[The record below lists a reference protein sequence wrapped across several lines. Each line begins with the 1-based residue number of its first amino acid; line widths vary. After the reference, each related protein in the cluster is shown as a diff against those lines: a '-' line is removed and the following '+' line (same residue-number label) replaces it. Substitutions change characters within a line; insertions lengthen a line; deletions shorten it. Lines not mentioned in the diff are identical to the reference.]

1 MSKHVLG
8 LDLGVGSIGWCLI
21 ALDEQDQPA
30 EILGMGSR
38 IVPLTTDDLNEFS
51 QGKAISKNQRRTTQ
65 RTIRKGLDRYQ
76 LRRKVLSE
84 KLAEHGML
92 PDKDLMQLPVLDLW
106 ELRARAA
113 SPGEK
118 LSLPEIGR
126 VLYHINQ
133 KRGYKHAKSDE
144 AEEATKRGKEKGYV
158 ATVKGRY
165 AELQQEGATVGQHF
179 ARKLKEHRQESPSGG
194 FFYNYRIKDQVYP
207 REAYIEEFDRIMEVQ
222 SVFYPEVL
230 TSAFIQELR
239 DKVIF
244 FQRPLKSCK
253 GLVSFCEFEKQER
266 VVQLKRVNREGKV
279 ELQERKITI
288 GPKVAPKSSPI
299 AQLCKLWESIHNI
312 RIYYPE
318 GEERP
323 ITLEEKRKLLAY
335 LQTHDKLTFTAL
347 KKELKIS
354 DKERLWCDKLLKGGI
369 KGDTKRALL
378 RKALAGYKRYEP
390 LLRMDLKLRDSQ
402 EVDPE
407 TGLIRPIVDESYL
420 SQPLYRLW
428 HILYSIE
435 EREAMRRALI
445 DQLDFQ
451 EEDLDGGLLD
461 KLYQIDFVKQG
472 YSNKSAKF
480 ICKLLPHLQEDHG
493 YSEACE
499 LAGKRHS
506 ASSLTKEELEERPL
520 LEHIPLLQRNELR
533 QPIVEKILNQMINLV
548 NALRQKY
555 GSIDE
560 VRVELARELKM
571 SGEEREE
578 TSRRI
583 RARER
588 ENKEIAE
595 RIKEYELY
603 PTKSRIQKY
612 RLWQEAGEQCLYC
625 GRSIDVVQF
634 LRGDGV
640 EIEHIIPKSILY
652 DDSSANKTCACS
664 RCNKDKGNRTAYEY
678 ILAEGREAEYLDR
691 LETLFHDG
699 KLSYSKRRR
708 LQWKK
713 ADIPADF
720 IERQL
725 RLTQYIARQAQEILR
740 QGIRRVGASE
750 GSVTAKLRHL
760 WGYDDI
766 LRELNFERYQSMGE
780 TEIVSQ
786 EEKDGFITKSERIK
800 DWSKRKDHRHHAID
814 ALVVACTRQ
823 GYIQRLNSLNSE
835 EDSLQMQED
844 SKQVREKMGGQRRPT
859 ADKHSILENWLIL
872 QPHFSH
878 QEVKSKVAEILVS
891 FRPGKRTVST
901 GRNTYLRS
909 GKKVTQSG
917 VLIPR
922 GPLSDESLYGQIL
935 RNGEPTY
942 VKKVALESLSETQIE
957 QIVDPKLRRE
967 MVARAQPSEGAKL
980 NPKLL
985 LATPF
990 YSDEAGAQCVRS
1002 VRVAIENGKNSIVPL
1017 RYNES
1022 GKAITFVNPGNN
1034 HHVGI
1039 YRTPEGKLVESCVTF
1054 WQAVDRVRYGLPAII
1069 RKPREVLEQVLLRDD
1084 IPEAL
1089 LANLPASDWEF
1100 VEYLQANEMF
1110 LIGLTDEEI
1119 QTALAES
1126 DLLTLSNHLYRVQ
1139 KMSSE
1144 YYVFRY
1150 HLETEVADNKNNTGI
1165 IPKFYR
1171 LRGPNDTYLKANPRK
1186 VKVNLLGEISLPK

>member
-21 ALDEQDQPA
+21 ALDEQEHPA

-38 IVPLTTDDLNEFS
+38 IVPLTADDLNEFS
-51 QGKAISKNQRRTTQ
+51 QGKAISKNQKRTTQ

-76 LRRKVLSE
+76 LRRKVLS
-84 KLAEHGML
+84 KRLGDHGML
-92 PDKDLMQLPVLDLW
+92 PDEAQMRLPVLDLW

-113 SPGEK
+113 SPGEQ

-144 AEEATKRGKEKGYV
+144 AEEATKRGKETGYV
-158 ATVKGRY
+158 AAVKGRY
-165 AELQQEGATVGQHF
+165 AELQEEGTTVGQHF
-179 ARKLKEHRQESPSGG
+179 ARKLKEHRQESASGR
-194 FFYNYRIKDQVYP
+194 FFYNYRIKDQIYP
-207 REAYIEEFDRIMEVQ
+207 REAYIEEFDRIMQVQ
-222 SVFYPEVL
+222 SGFYPEVL
-230 TSAFIQELR
+230 TPAFIQELR
-239 DKVIF
+239 DQIIF

-266 VVQLKRVNREGKV
+266 VVKLKQINREGKE

-312 RIYYPE
+312 RIYYPD
-318 GEERP
+318 GKERP
-323 ITLEEKRKLLAY
+323 ITLEEKKKLLAY
-335 LQTHDKLTFTAL
+335 LQTHDKLTFSAL
-347 KKELKIS
+347 KKAIKIS
-354 DKERLWCDKLLKGGI
+354 DREGLWCDKLLKGGV
-369 KGDTKRALL
+369 KGDTTRLIL
-378 RKALAGYKRYEP
+378 RKALAGYKKYEK
-390 LLRMDLKLRDSQ
+390 LLRMDLKLRDAQ
-402 EVDPE
+402 VADPE

-420 SQPLYRLW
+420 SEPLYRLW

-435 EREAMRRALI
+435 EREAMRGALI
-445 DQLDFQ
+445 YQLGFH
-451 EEDLDGGLLD
+451 EEDLDEGLLD

-480 ICKLLPHLQEDHG
+480 ICKLLPHLQEGYG

-499 LAGKRHS
+499 RAGKRHS

-520 LEHIPLLQRNELR
+520 LEHIPLLQRNALR

-548 NALRQKY
+548 NALRQKH

-571 SGEEREE
+571 SREERED
-578 TSRRI
+578 TSKRI
-583 RARER
+583 RAREK

-595 RIKEYELY
+595 RIKEYGLY

-625 GRSIDVVQF
+625 GKSIDVVQF

-664 RCNKDKGNRTAYEY
+664 RCNKEKDNRTAYEY
-678 ILAEGREAEYLDR
+678 ILAKGLEAEYRDR
-691 LETLFHDG
+691 LEGLFHDG
-699 KLSYSKRRR
+699 KISYSKRRR
-708 LQWKK
+708 LLWKK
-713 ADIPADF
+713 EDIPTDF

-725 RLTQYIARQAQEILR
+725 RLTQYISRQAQEVLR
-740 QGIRRVGASE
+740 QGVRRVYASE

-760 WGYDDI
+760 WGYDRI
-766 LRELNFERYQSMGE
+766 LQELNLERYRSMGE
-780 TEIVSQ
+780 TELVRQ
-786 EEKDGFITKSERIK
+786 EEKDGSITKAEKIK

-823 GYIQRLNSLNSE
+823 SHIQRLNRLNSE
-835 EDSLQMQED
+835 ADSEQMLQELQG
-844 SKQVREKMGGQRRPT
+844 QQHTTAEK
-859 ADKHSILENWLIL
+859 HILLENWLIL
-872 QPHFSH
+872 QPHFPH
-878 QEVKSKVAEILVS
+878 RIVRAKVAEVLVS

-901 GRNTYLRS
+901 GRNTYHRS
-909 GKKVTQSG
+909 RKNETQTG

-922 GPLSDESLYGQIL
+922 GPLSEESLYGRIL

-942 VKKVALESLSETQIE
+942 VKKVALASLTAPQIE

-967 MVARAQPSEGAKL
+967 VMARVNQSGDAVKPDLKSIT
-980 NPKLL
+980 
-985 LATPF
+985 ATPL
-990 YSDEAGAQCVRS
+990 YSDATGTQQVRS
-1002 VRVAIENGKNSIVPL
+1002 VRVAVEKGKNSIVPL
-1017 RYNES
+1017 YYNDLGE
-1022 GKAITFVNPGNN
+1022 AITFVNPGNN
-1034 HHVGI
+1034 HHVAI
-1039 YRTPEGKLVESCVTF
+1039 YRTSEGELVESCITF
-1054 WQAVDRVRYGLPAII
+1054 WQAVDRARYGLPTII
-1069 RKPREVLEQVLLRDD
+1069 KKPREVLDQVLFRGDV
-1084 IPEAL
+1084 PEKL
-1089 LANLPASDWEF
+1089 LATLPPSDWEF

-1119 QTALAES
+1119 QTALAQS

-1139 KMSSE
+1139 KLSSE
-1144 YYVFRY
+1144 DYVFRY
-1150 HLETEVADNKNNTGI
+1150 HLETEVEDIKNKTGI

-1171 LRGPNDTYLKANPRK
+1171 LRGAKSYEKENPRR
-1186 VKVNLLGEISLPK
+1186 VKVNLLGEISLPE

>member
-1 MSKHVLG
+1 
-8 LDLGVGSIGWCLI
+8 
-21 ALDEQDQPA
+21 
-30 EILGMGSR
+30 
-38 IVPLTTDDLNEFS
+38 
-51 QGKAISKNQRRTTQ
+51 
-65 RTIRKGLDRYQ
+65 
-76 LRRKVLSE
+76 
-84 KLAEHGML
+84 
-92 PDKDLMQLPVLDLW
+92 
-106 ELRARAA
+106 
-113 SPGEK
+113 
-118 LSLPEIGR
+118 
-126 VLYHINQ
+126 
-133 KRGYKHAKSDE
+133 
-144 AEEATKRGKEKGYV
+144 
-158 ATVKGRY
+158 
-165 AELQQEGATVGQHF
+165 
-179 ARKLKEHRQESPSGG
+179 
-194 FFYNYRIKDQVYP
+194 
-207 REAYIEEFDRIMEVQ
+207 
-222 SVFYPEVL
+222 
-230 TSAFIQELR
+230 
-239 DKVIF
+239 
-244 FQRPLKSCK
+244 
-253 GLVSFCEFEKQER
+253 
-266 VVQLKRVNREGKV
+266 
-279 ELQERKITI
+279 
-288 GPKVAPKSSPI
+288 
-299 AQLCKLWESIHNI
+299 
-312 RIYYPE
+312 
-318 GEERP
+318 
-323 ITLEEKRKLLAY
+323 
-335 LQTHDKLTFTAL
+335 
-347 KKELKIS
+347 
-354 DKERLWCDKLLKGGI
+354 
-369 KGDTKRALL
+369 
-378 RKALAGYKRYEP
+378 
-390 LLRMDLKLRDSQ
+390 
-402 EVDPE
+402 
-407 TGLIRPIVDESYL
+407 
-420 SQPLYRLW
+420 
-428 HILYSIE
+428 
-435 EREAMRRALI
+435 MRRALI
-445 DQLDFQ
+445 DQLDFKR
-451 EEDLDGGLLD
+451 EDLDGGLLD
-461 KLYQIDFVKQG
+461 KLYQIDFAKQG

-520 LEHIPLLQRNELR
+520 LGHIPLLQRNELR

-571 SGEEREE
+571 SREEREE
-578 TSRRI
+578 TSKRI
-583 RARER
+583 RSREK

-713 ADIPADF
+713 ADIPVDF

-786 EEKDGFITKSERIK
+786 EEKDGSITKSERIK

-844 SKQVREKMGGQRRPT
+844 SKQMREKMGGQKRPT

-922 GPLSDESLYGQIL
+922 GPLSEESLYGQIL

-942 VKKVALESLSETQIE
+942 VKKVALESLSEAQIE

-967 MVARAQPSEGAKL
+967 MVARTQPSEGAKL

-990 YSDEAGAQCVRS
+990 YSDAAGTQRVRS

-1039 YRTPEGKLVESCVTF
+1039 YRTSEGKLVESCVTF
-1054 WQAVDRVRYGLPAII
+1054 WQAVDRVRYGIPTII
-1069 RKPREVLEQVLLRDD
+1069 RKPREVLDQLLLRDD

-1089 LANLPASDWEF
+1089 LAHLPASDWEF

-1186 VKVNLLGEISLPK
+1186 VKVNLLGEISLP

>member
-21 ALDEQDQPA
+21 ALDEQDAPA

-38 IVPLTTDDLNEFS
+38 IVPLTADDLNEFS
-51 QGKAISKNQRRTTQ
+51 QGKAISKNQKRTTQ

-76 LRRKVLSE
+76 LRRKVLSK
-84 KLAEHGML
+84 KLGDHGML
-92 PDKDLMQLPVLDLW
+92 PDEALMRLPVLDLW

-113 SPGEK
+113 SPGEQ

-144 AEEATKRGKEKGYV
+144 AEEATKRGKETGYV
-158 ATVKGRY
+158 AAVKGRY
-165 AELQQEGATVGQHF
+165 AELQEEGTTVGQHF
-179 ARKLKEHRQESPSGG
+179 ARKLKEHRQESAPGR
-194 FFYNYRIKDQVYP
+194 FFYNYRIKDQIYP
-207 REAYIEEFDRIMEVQ
+207 REAYIEEFDRIMQVQ
-222 SVFYPEVL
+222 SGFYPEVL
-230 TSAFIQELR
+230 TPAFIQELR
-239 DKVIF
+239 DQIIF

-266 VVQLKRVNREGKV
+266 VFKLKRINREGKE

-312 RIYYPE
+312 RIYYPD
-318 GEERP
+318 GKERP
-323 ITLEEKRKLLAY
+323 ITLDEKKKLLAY
-335 LQTHDKLTFTAL
+335 LQTHDKLTFSAL
-347 KKELKIS
+347 KKALKIS
-354 DKERLWCDKLLKGGI
+354 DREALWCDKLLKGGV
-369 KGDTKRALL
+369 KGDTTRLIL
-378 RKALAGYKRYEP
+378 RKALDGYKKYQG
-390 LLRMDLKLRDSQ
+390 LLRLDLKLRDAQ
-402 EVDPE
+402 VADPE

-420 SQPLYRLW
+420 SEPLYRLW

-435 EREAMRRALI
+435 EREAMRGALI
-445 DQLDFQ
+445 DQLGIQ
-451 EEDLDGGLLD
+451 EEDLDEGLLD

-480 ICKLLPHLQEDHG
+480 ICKLLPHLQEGYG

-499 LAGKRHS
+499 RAGKRHS
-506 ASSLTKEELEERPL
+506 ASSLTKEELEERVL
-520 LEHIPLLQRNELR
+520 LEHIPLLQRNALR

-548 NALRQKY
+548 NALRQKH

-571 SGEEREE
+571 SREERED
-578 TSRRI
+578 TSKRI
-583 RARER
+583 RSREK

-595 RIKEYELY
+595 RIKEYGLY

-625 GRSIDVVQF
+625 GKSIDVVQF

-652 DDSSANKTCACS
+652 DDSSANKTCSCS
-664 RCNKDKGNRTAYEY
+664 TCNKEKDNRTAYEY
-678 ILAEGREAEYLDR
+678 ILAKGLEAEYRDR
-691 LETLFHDG
+691 LEGLFHDG
-699 KLSYSKRRR
+699 KISYSKRRR
-708 LQWKK
+708 LLWKK
-713 ADIPADF
+713 EDIPTDF

-725 RLTQYIARQAQEILR
+725 RLTQYIARQAQEVLR
-740 QGIRRVGASE
+740 QGVRRVYASE

-760 WGYDDI
+760 WGYDRI
-766 LRELNFERYQSMGE
+766 LQELNFERYQSMGE
-780 TEIVSQ
+780 TELVRQ
-786 EEKDGFITKSERIK
+786 EEKDGSITETEKIK

-823 GYIQRLNSLNSE
+823 SHIQRLNRLNSE
-835 EDSLQMQED
+835 TDSEQMLQELQG
-844 SKQVREKMGGQRRPT
+844 QQHTTAEK
-859 ADKHSILENWLIL
+859 HILLEKWLIQ
-872 QPHFSH
+872 QPHFPH
-878 QEVKSKVAEILVS
+878 GIVRAKVAEILVS

-901 GRNTYLRS
+901 GRNTYHRS
-909 GKKVTQSG
+909 GKNETQAG

-922 GPLSDESLYGQIL
+922 GPLSEESLYGRIL

-942 VKKVALESLSETQIE
+942 VKKVALASLTAPQIE

-967 MVARAQPSEGAKL
+967 VMARVNQSGDAAKPDL
-980 NPKLL
+980 KSIT
-985 LATPF
+985 ATPL
-990 YSDEAGAQCVRS
+990 YSDATGTQQVRS
-1002 VRVAIENGKNSIVPL
+1002 VRVAVEKGKNSIVPL
-1017 RYNES
+1017 YYNDLGE
-1022 GKAITFVNPGNN
+1022 AITFVNPGNN
-1034 HHVGI
+1034 HHVAI
-1039 YRTPEGKLVESCVTF
+1039 YRTSEGELVESCITF
-1054 WQAVDRVRYGLPAII
+1054 WQAVDRARYGLPTII
-1069 RKPREVLEQVLLRDD
+1069 KKPREVLDQVLLRGD
-1084 IPEAL
+1084 IPEKL
-1089 LANLPASDWEF
+1089 LATLPHSEWEF

-1119 QTALAES
+1119 QTALAQS
-1126 DLLTLSNHLYRVQ
+1126 DLPTLSNHLYRVQ
-1139 KMSSE
+1139 KLSSE

-1150 HLETEVADNKNNTGI
+1150 HLETEVADNKNNKGD

-1171 LRGPNDTYLKANPRK
+1171 LLGPNDTYQKANPRR
-1186 VKVNLLGEISLPK
+1186 VKVNLLGEIALPE

>member
-1 MSKHVLG
+1 
-8 LDLGVGSIGWCLI
+8 
-21 ALDEQDQPA
+21 
-30 EILGMGSR
+30 
-38 IVPLTTDDLNEFS
+38 
-51 QGKAISKNQRRTTQ
+51 
-65 RTIRKGLDRYQ
+65 
-76 LRRKVLSE
+76 
-84 KLAEHGML
+84 
-92 PDKDLMQLPVLDLW
+92 
-106 ELRARAA
+106 
-113 SPGEK
+113 
-118 LSLPEIGR
+118 
-126 VLYHINQ
+126 
-133 KRGYKHAKSDE
+133 
-144 AEEATKRGKEKGYV
+144 
-158 ATVKGRY
+158 
-165 AELQQEGATVGQHF
+165 
-179 ARKLKEHRQESPSGG
+179 
-194 FFYNYRIKDQVYP
+194 
-207 REAYIEEFDRIMEVQ
+207 
-222 SVFYPEVL
+222 
-230 TSAFIQELR
+230 
-239 DKVIF
+239 
-244 FQRPLKSCK
+244 
-253 GLVSFCEFEKQER
+253 
-266 VVQLKRVNREGKV
+266 
-279 ELQERKITI
+279 
-288 GPKVAPKSSPI
+288 
-299 AQLCKLWESIHNI
+299 
-312 RIYYPE
+312 
-318 GEERP
+318 
-323 ITLEEKRKLLAY
+323 
-335 LQTHDKLTFTAL
+335 
-347 KKELKIS
+347 
-354 DKERLWCDKLLKGGI
+354 
-369 KGDTKRALL
+369 
-378 RKALAGYKRYEP
+378 
-390 LLRMDLKLRDSQ
+390 
-402 EVDPE
+402 
-407 TGLIRPIVDESYL
+407 
-420 SQPLYRLW
+420 
-428 HILYSIE
+428 
-435 EREAMRRALI
+435 MRRALI
-445 DQLDFQ
+445 DQLGFL

-480 ICKLLPHLQEDHG
+480 ICKLLPHLQEGHG
-493 YSEACE
+493 YSQACE

-548 NALRQKY
+548 NALRQKH

-571 SGEEREE
+571 SREEREE
-578 TSRRI
+578 TSKRI
-583 RARER
+583 RSREK

-652 DDSSANKTCACS
+652 DDSTANKTCACS

-725 RLTQYIARQAQEILR
+725 RLTQYIARQSQEILR

-786 EEKDGFITKSERIK
+786 EEKDGSITKSERIK

-844 SKQVREKMGGQRRPT
+844 SKQIREKMREQRRPT

-901 GRNTYLRS
+901 GRNTYHRS
-909 GKKVTQSG
+909 GKKVTQTG

-922 GPLSDESLYGQIL
+922 GPLSEESLYGRIL

-942 VKKVALESLSETQIE
+942 VKKVALASLTAPQIE
-957 QIVDPKLRRE
+957 QIVDLKLRRE
-967 MVARAQPSEGAKL
+967 VMARVNQSGDAAKPDL
-980 NPKLL
+980 KSIT
-985 LATPF
+985 ATPL
-990 YSDEAGAQCVRS
+990 YSDVAGAQQVRS
-1002 VRVAIENGKNSIVPL
+1002 VRVAVENGKNSIVPL
-1017 RYNES
+1017 YCNDS
-1022 GKAITFVNPGNN
+1022 GEAITFVKPGNN
-1034 HHVGI
+1034 HHVAI
-1039 YRTPEGKLVESCVTF
+1039 YRTPEGELVESCVTF
-1054 WQAVDRVRYGLPAII
+1054 WQAVDRVRYGIPMII
-1069 RKPREVLEQVLLRDD
+1069 RKPREVLDQVLQKKDL
-1084 IPEAL
+1084 PEAL
-1089 LANLPASDWEF
+1089 LASLPDSDWEF
-1100 VEYLQANEMF
+1100 VEHLQANEMF

-1119 QTALAES
+1119 DTALAQS

-1139 KMSSE
+1139 KVSSK

-1150 HLETEVADNKNNTGI
+1150 HLETEVADNKNNKGD

-1171 LRGPNDTYLKANPRK
+1171 LLGPNDTYQEANPRR
-1186 VKVNLLGEISLPK
+1186 VKVNLLGEISLPE

>member
-21 ALDEQDQPA
+21 ALDEQDAPA

-38 IVPLTTDDLNEFS
+38 IVPLTADDLNEFS
-51 QGKAISKNQRRTTQ
+51 QGKAISKNQKRTTQ
-65 RTIRKGLDRYQ
+65 RTIRKGIDRYQ
-76 LRRKVLSE
+76 LRRKVLSK
-84 KLAEHGML
+84 KLGEHGML
-92 PDKDLMQLPVLDLW
+92 PDEALMRLPILDLW

-113 SPGEK
+113 SPGEQ

-144 AEEATKRGKEKGYV
+144 AEEAAKRGKETGYV
-158 ATVKGRY
+158 AAVKGRY
-165 AELQQEGATVGQHF
+165 AELQQEGTTVGQHF
-179 ARKLKEHRQESPSGG
+179 ALKLKEHRQESPSGG
-194 FFYNYRIKDQVYP
+194 FFYNYRIKDQIYP
-207 REAYIEEFDRIMEVQ
+207 REAYIEEFDRIMQVQ
-222 SVFYPEVL
+222 SGFYPEVL
-230 TSAFIQELR
+230 TPAFIQELR
-239 DKVIF
+239 DQIIF

-253 GLVSFCEFEKQER
+253 GLVSFCEFEKQQR
-266 VVQLKRVNREGKV
+266 VVKLKQINREGKE

-312 RIYYPE
+312 RIYYPD
-318 GEERP
+318 GKERP
-323 ITLEEKRKLLAY
+323 ITLEEKQILLAY
-335 LQTHDKLTFTAL
+335 LQTHDKLTFSAL
-347 KKELKIS
+347 KKALKIS
-354 DKERLWCDKLLKGGI
+354 DREGLWCDKLLKGGV
-369 KGDTKRALL
+369 KGDTTRLIL
-378 RKALAGYKRYEP
+378 RKALAGYKKYEK
-390 LLRMDLKLRDSQ
+390 LLRMDLKLRDAQ
-402 EVDPE
+402 VADPE

-420 SQPLYRLW
+420 SEPLYRLW

-435 EREAMRRALI
+435 DREAMRGALI
-445 DQLDFQ
+445 DQLGFQ
-451 EEDLDGGLLD
+451 EEDLDEGLLD

-480 ICKLLPHLQEDHG
+480 ICKLLPHLQEGYG

-499 LAGKRHS
+499 RAGKRHS
-506 ASSLTKEELEERPL
+506 ASSLTKEELEERVL
-520 LEHIPLLQRNELR
+520 LEHIPLLQRNALR

-548 NALRQKY
+548 NALRQKH

-571 SGEEREE
+571 SREERED
-578 TSRRI
+578 TSKRI
-583 RARER
+583 RSREK

-595 RIKEYELY
+595 RIKEYGLY

-625 GRSIDVVQF
+625 GKSIDVVQF

-652 DDSSANKTCACS
+652 DDASANKTCSCS
-664 RCNKDKGNRTAYEY
+664 TCNKEKDNRTAYEY
-678 ILAEGREAEYLDR
+678 ILAKGREAEYRDR
-691 LETLFHDG
+691 LEGLFHDG
-699 KLSYSKRRR
+699 KISYSKRRR
-708 LQWKK
+708 LLWKK
-713 ADIPADF
+713 EDIPTDF

-725 RLTQYIARQAQEILR
+725 RLTQYISRQAQEVLR
-740 QGIRRVGASE
+740 QGVRRVYASE

-760 WGYDDI
+760 WGYDRI
-766 LRELNFERYQSMGE
+766 LHELNFERYQSMGE
-780 TEIVSQ
+780 TELVRQ
-786 EEKDGFITKSERIK
+786 EEKDGSITETEKIK

-823 GYIQRLNSLNSE
+823 SHIQRLNRLNSE
-835 EDSLQMQED
+835 ADSEQMLQEVQE
-844 SKQVREKMGGQRRPT
+844 QRRTT
-859 ADKHSILENWLIL
+859 AEKHSLLEDWLIV

-878 QEVKSKVAEILVS
+878 QTVREKVAEVLVS

-901 GRNTYLRS
+901 GRNTYHRS
-909 GKKVTQSG
+909 GKKVTQAG

-922 GPLSDESLYGQIL
+922 GPLSEESLYGRIL

-942 VKKVALESLSETQIE
+942 VKKVALASLTVPQIE

-967 MVARAQPSEGAKL
+967 VMARVNQSGDAAKPDL
-980 NPKLL
+980 KSIT
-985 LATPF
+985 ATPL
-990 YSDEAGAQCVRS
+990 YSDAVETQQVRS
-1002 VRVAIENGKNSIVPL
+1002 VRVAVEKGKNSIVPL
-1017 RYNES
+1017 YYNDS
-1022 GKAITFVNPGNN
+1022 GEAITFVNPGNN

-1039 YRTPEGKLVESCVTF
+1039 YRTPEGKLVESCITF
-1054 WQAVDRVRYGLPAII
+1054 WQAVDRVRYGIPVII
-1069 RKPREVLEQVLLRDD
+1069 KKPREVFDQVLLRGD
-1084 IPEAL
+1084 IPEQL
-1089 LANLPASDWEF
+1089 LATLPPSDWEF

-1119 QTALAES
+1119 KTALVQS
-1126 DLLTLSNHLYRVQ
+1126 DLPTLSNHLYRVQ
-1139 KMSSE
+1139 KLSSE

-1150 HLETEVADNKNNTGI
+1150 HLETEVADNKNNKGD

-1171 LRGPNDTYLKANPRK
+1171 LLGPNDTYQKANPRR
-1186 VKVNLLGEISLPK
+1186 VKVNLLGEISLPE

>member
-21 ALDEQDQPA
+21 ALDGQDQPA

-38 IVPLTTDDLNEFS
+38 IVPLTTDDLNDFS
-51 QGKAISKNQRRTTQ
+51 QGKAISKNQKRTTQ

-144 AEEATKRGKEKGYV
+144 AEEATKRGKEQGYV

-222 SVFYPEVL
+222 SVFYSEVL
-230 TSAFIQELR
+230 TPVFIQELR

-266 VVQLKRVNREGKV
+266 VVQLKRINREGKE

-312 RIYYPE
+312 RIYYPD
-318 GEERP
+318 GKERP

-354 DKERLWCDKLLKGGI
+354 DRERLWCDKLLKGGI
-369 KGDTKRALL
+369 KGDMTRALL

-390 LLRMDLKLRDSQ
+390 LLRMDLELRDSQ

-420 SQPLYRLW
+420 SQSLYRLW

-445 DQLDFQ
+445 DQLDFKR
-451 EEDLDGGLLD
+451 EDLDGGLLD
-461 KLYQIDFVKQG
+461 KLYQIDFAKQG

-520 LEHIPLLQRNELR
+520 LGHIPLLQRNELR

-571 SGEEREE
+571 SREEREKTYRKIGDRE
-578 TSRRI
+578 T
-583 RARER
+583 

-595 RIKEYELY
+595 CIKEYKLY

-612 RLWQEAGEQCLYC
+612 RLCQESGEQCLYC

-691 LETLFHDG
+691 LESLFHDG

-760 WGYDDI
+760 WEYDDI
-766 LRELNFERYQSMGE
+766 LRDLNFERYQSMGE

-786 EEKDGFITKSERIK
+786 KEKDGSITKSERIK

-823 GYIQRLNSLNSE
+823 GHIQRLNSLNSE

-844 SKQVREKMGGQRRPT
+844 SRQMREEMGEQRRPT

-872 QPHFSH
+872 QPHFSP

-909 GKKVTQSG
+909 GKKETQAG

-942 VKKVALESLSETQIE
+942 VKKVALESLSKTQIE
-957 QIVDPKLRRE
+957 QIVDLKLRRE
-967 MVARAQPSEGAKL
+967 MIARAQPSDGAKL

-990 YSDEAGAQCVRS
+990 YSDAAGTQRVRS
-1002 VRVAIENGKNSIVPL
+1002 VRVAIKQGKNSIVPL

-1069 RKPREVLEQVLLRDD
+1069 RKPREVLDQLLLRDD

-1100 VEYLQANEMF
+1100 VEYLQVNEMF

-1126 DLLTLSNHLYRVQ
+1126 DLLTLSKHLYRVQ
-1139 KMSSE
+1139 KVSSKN
-1144 YYVFRY
+1144 YMFRY
-1150 HLETEVADNKNNTGI
+1150 HLETEVADEKNNTGD
-1165 IPKFYR
+1165 IPKFYHIQG
-1171 LRGPNDTYLKANPRK
+1171 LSTAYLEENPRR
-1186 VKVNLLGEISLPK
+1186 VKVNLLGEISLP

>member
-51 QGKAISKNQRRTTQ
+51 QGKAISKNQKRTTQ

-144 AEEATKRGKEKGYV
+144 AEEVTKRGKEQGYV

-266 VVQLKRVNREGKV
+266 VVQLKRVNREGKE

-354 DKERLWCDKLLKGGI
+354 DRERLWCDKLLKGGI
-369 KGDTKRALL
+369 KGDTTRVLL

-445 DQLDFQ
+445 DQLGFL

-461 KLYQIDFVKQG
+461 KLYQIDFAKQG

-571 SGEEREE
+571 SREEREE

-583 RARER
+583 RSREK

-652 DDSSANKTCACS
+652 DDSFANKTCACS
-664 RCNKDKGNRTAYEY
+664 RCNKEKGNRTAYEY
-678 ILAEGREAEYLDR
+678 ILAEGRE
-691 LETLFHDG
+691 
-699 KLSYSKRRR
+699 
-708 LQWKK
+708 
-713 ADIPADF
+713 
-720 IERQL
+720 
-725 RLTQYIARQAQEILR
+725 AQEILR

-760 WGYDDI
+760 WEYDDI

-786 EEKDGFITKSERIK
+786 EEKDGSITKSERIK

-922 GPLSDESLYGQIL
+922 GPLSEESLYGQIL

-942 VKKVALESLSETQIE
+942 VKKVALASLTAPQIE

-967 MVARAQPSEGAKL
+967 MIARAQPSDGAKL

-990 YSDEAGAQCVRS
+990 YSDAAGTQRVRS
-1002 VRVAIENGKNSIVPL
+1002 VRVAIEKGKNSIVPL

-1039 YRTPEGKLVESCVTF
+1039 YRTSEGKLVESCVTF
-1054 WQAVDRVRYGLPAII
+1054 WQAVDRVRYGIPTII
-1069 RKPREVLEQVLLRDD
+1069 RKPREVLDQLLLRDD

-1186 VKVNLLGEISLPK
+1186 VKVNLLGEISLP